1 MNILLIYPPTPE
13 TFWSFKQA
21 LAFVSKRA
29 AFPPLEFI
37 QRSCV
42 VTAMVGLLNALP
54 ERIRRRE
61 AVVVFLSD
69 QGPET

>member
-1 MNILLIYPPTPE
+1 
-13 TFWSFKQA
+13 
-21 LAFVSKRA
+21 
-29 AFPPLEFI
+29 
-37 QRSCV
+37 
-42 VTAMVGLLNALP
+42 MVGLLNALP